1 MNGCIWITGA
11 STGIGYALALKCAS
25 EGRVVAASARSLE
38 DLKALQRAGG
48 DLIRIYPVD
57 VTSRKAVAAVVDD
70 IRKNEGEIEIAVL
83 NAGIYKAVQA
93 KRFVY
98 EDVRALV
105 QTNFIGFINCLDTL
119 LPEMVRRRSGH
130 IAVVSSGAGY
140 FGLPHFSAYGA
151 TKAALINMTEA
162 LYLELKHYGIKVQL
176 ICPGFV
182 RTRMTERNDI
192 RMPMVMEPYEAAEY
206 FWKGL
211 HANKFEVTFPRSLL
225 GFVRIF
231 RGLPYW
237 FHFAVIRL
245 WISNVN
251 PKVIANNLRSEKK
264 YKVISAASLALTF
277 MVIAFFT

>member
-1 MNGCIWITGA
+1 MTGCIWITGA

-25 EGRVVAASARSLE
+25 EGRVVAASARTLA
-38 DLKALQRAGG
+38 DLKVLQRAGG
-48 DLIRIYPVD
+48 NLIRIYPVD
-57 VTSRKAVAAVVDD
+57 VTNREAVAAVAND

-83 NAGIYKAVQA
+83 NAGIYRAVQA
-93 KRFVY
+93 KRFAY

-105 QTNFIGFINCLDTL
+105 QTNFMGIVNCLDTL

-151 TKAALINMTEA
+151 TKAALINMTEG
-162 LYLELKHYGIKVQL
+162 LYLELKRFGIKVQL

-192 RMPMVMEPYEAAEY
+192 RMPMLMEPHVAAEY

-211 HANKFEVTFPRSLL
+211 HTNKFEVTFPRSFLSIL
-225 GFVRIF
+225 RILRGF
-231 RGLPYW
+231 PYW
-237 FHFAVIRL
+237 CHFAIIRL
-245 WISNVN
+245 WVSNVN
-251 PKVIANNLRSEKK
+251 PKVIALNLRPRKK
-264 YKVISAASLALTF
+264 YKVISVVSLALTF
-277 MVIAFFT
+277 LGIALLV